1 MNKGVLLVLS
11 GYLMWGAFPL
21 YWALL
26 NHVNPSEVL
35 LHRML
40 WSVPV
45 LFFLVYSKSSW
56 RSNFKDSLSS
66 KKELVFLLLTAIL
79 ITINWGCYI
88 LAVNIGRVVE
98 ASMGYFLSPVIN
110 MLGGYFFFHERISK
124 LKQLAVLFA
133 TIGSLYYVFSGD
145 SFPWLGF
152 IVGFTF
158 AAYGIA
164 RKAMASSAIPG
175 LYIETLILLPF
186 FLIFS
191 VWFYLNYDVSFL
203 NIDISTD
210 ILLILAGAVTV
221 IPLALFNAGAKLLQ
235 MTTVGILFLITP
247 TLQFLVGYY
256 LQNELVNSNQLIG
269 FIGVWAGL
277 IIYCYCLMKENSNFK

>member
-1 MNKGVLLVLS
+1 VNKGILLALS
-11 GYLMWGAFPL
+11 GYLMWGCFPI

-35 LHRML
+35 VHRML

-45 LFFLVYSKSSW
+45 LFFLVYSKPSW
-56 RSNFKDSLSS
+56 RVNFKESLSS
-66 KKELVFLLLTAIL
+66 RKELLFLLITAIL
-79 ITINWGCYI
+79 ITINWGGYI
-88 LAVNIGRVVE
+88 LAVNLGRVVE

-110 MLGGYFFFHERISK
+110 MIGGYVFFHERISK

-133 TIGSLYYVFSGD
+133 TVGALFYVFSGD

-152 IVGFTF
+152 LVGFTF
-158 AAYGIA
+158 SAYGIA
-164 RKAMASSAIPG
+164 RKAMSSSAVPG

-186 FLIFS
+186 FLVFS
-191 VWFYLNYDVSFL
+191 IWFYSNFDIAFL
-203 NIDISTD
+203 NVDISTD
-210 ILLILAGAVTV
+210 ILLFLAGAVTV
-221 IPLALFNAGAKLLQ
+221 VPLALFNAGAKLLP

-256 LQNELVNSNQLIG
+256 LQNEAVNSNQLIG
-269 FIGVWAGL
+269 FVGVWTGL
-277 IIYCYCLMKENSNFK
+277 IMYSYGLIKDK

>member
-1 MNKGVLLVLS
+1 
-11 GYLMWGAFPL
+11 MWGCFPI

-35 LHRML
+35 VHRIL

-45 LFFLVYSKSSW
+45 LFFLVYSKPSW
-56 RSNFKDSLSS
+56 RVNFKESLSS
-66 KKELVFLLLTAIL
+66 RKELLFLLITAIL
-79 ITINWGCYI
+79 ITINWGGYI
-88 LAVNIGRVVE
+88 LAVNLGRVVE

-110 MLGGYFFFHERISK
+110 MIGGYVFFHERISK

-133 TIGSLYYVFSGD
+133 TVGALFYVFSGD

-152 IVGFTF
+152 LVGFTF
-158 AAYGIA
+158 SAYGIA
-164 RKAMASSAIPG
+164 RKAMSSSAVPG

-186 FLIFS
+186 FLVFS
-191 VWFYLNYDVSFL
+191 IWFYSNFDIAFL
-203 NIDISTD
+203 NVDISTD
-210 ILLILAGAVTV
+210 ILLFLAGAVTV
-221 IPLALFNAGAKLLQ
+221 VPLALFNAGAKLLP

-256 LQNELVNSNQLIG
+256 LQNESVNTNQLIG
-269 FIGVWAGL
+269 FVGVWTGL
-277 IIYCYCLMKENSNFK
+277 IMYSYGLIKDK

>member
-1 MNKGVLLVLS
+1 MNKGILLVLS
-11 GYLMWGAFPL
+11 GYLMWGCFPL

-35 LHRML
+35 VHRML

-56 RSNFKDSLSS
+56 RLNFKHSLSS
-66 KKELVFLLLTAIL
+66 KKELGFLLITAIL
-79 ITINWGCYI
+79 ITINWGGYI
-88 LAVNIGRVVE
+88 LAVSLGRVVE

-110 MLGGYFFFHERISK
+110 MIGGYIFFHERISK
-124 LKQLAVLFA
+124 LKQLAVFFA
-133 TIGSLYYVFSGD
+133 TVGALYYIFSGD

-158 AAYGIA
+158 SAYGIA
-164 RKAMASSAIPG
+164 RKAMASSAVPG

-186 FLIFS
+186 VLIFS
-191 VWFYLNYDVSFL
+191 LWFYVNF
-203 NIDISTD
+203 NIAIFNVNLSTD
-210 ILLILAGAVTV
+210 IFLLLAGAVTV
-221 IPLALFNAGAKLLQ
+221 VPLALFTAGSKLLP

-247 TLQFLVGYY
+247 TIQFIVGYV
-256 LQNELVNSNQLIG
+256 LQNESVNSNQLIG
-269 FIGVWAGL
+269 FVGVWIGL
-277 IIYCYCLMKENSNFK
+277 IMYSYGLIKEK

>member
-1 MNKGVLLVLS
+1 MNKGILLALS
-11 GYLMWGAFPL
+11 GYLMWGCFPI

-35 LHRML
+35 VHRML

-45 LFFLVYSKSSW
+45 LFFLVYSKPSW
-56 RSNFKDSLSS
+56 RLNFKESLSS
-66 KKELVFLLLTAIL
+66 RKELLFLLITAIL
-79 ITINWGCYI
+79 ITINWGGYI
-88 LAVNIGRVVE
+88 IAVNLGRVVE

-110 MLGGYFFFHERISK
+110 MIGGYVFFHERISK

-133 TIGSLYYVFSGD
+133 TVGALFYVFSGD

-152 IVGFTF
+152 LVGFTF
-158 AAYGIA
+158 SAYGIA
-164 RKAMASSAIPG
+164 RKAMSSSAVPG

-186 FLIFS
+186 FLVFS
-191 VWFYLNYDVSFL
+191 IWFYSNFDIAFL
-203 NIDISTD
+203 NVDISTD
-210 ILLILAGAVTV
+210 ILLFLAGAVTV
-221 IPLALFNAGAKLLQ
+221 VPLALFNAGAKLLP

-256 LQNELVNSNQLIG
+256 LQNEAVNSNQLIG
-269 FIGVWAGL
+269 FVGVWTGL
-277 IIYCYCLMKENSNFK
+277 IMYSYGLIKDK

>member
-1 MNKGVLLVLS
+1 MNKGILLALS
-11 GYLMWGAFPL
+11 GYLMWGCFPI

-35 LHRML
+35 VHRML

-45 LFFLVYSKSSW
+45 LFFLVYSKPSW
-56 RSNFKDSLSS
+56 RVNFKESLSS
-66 KKELVFLLLTAIL
+66 RKELLFLLITAIL
-79 ITINWGCYI
+79 ITINWGGYI
-88 LAVNIGRVVE
+88 LAVNLGRVVE

-110 MLGGYFFFHERISK
+110 MIGGYVFFHERISK

-133 TIGSLYYVFSGD
+133 TVGALFYVFSGD

-152 IVGFTF
+152 LVGFTF
-158 AAYGIA
+158 SAYGIA
-164 RKAMASSAIPG
+164 RKAMSSSAVPG

-186 FLIFS
+186 FLVFS
-191 VWFYLNYDVSFL
+191 IWFYSNFDIAFL

-210 ILLILAGAVTV
+210 ILLFLAGAVTV
-221 IPLALFNAGAKLLQ
+221 VPLALFNAGAKLLP

-256 LQNELVNSNQLIG
+256 LQNEAVNSNQLIG
-269 FIGVWAGL
+269 FVGVWTGL
-277 IIYCYCLMKENSNFK
+277 IMYSYGLIKDK

>member
-1 MNKGVLLVLS
+1 MNKGILLALS
-11 GYLMWGAFPL
+11 GYLMWGCFPI

-35 LHRML
+35 VHRML

-45 LFFLVYSKSSW
+45 LFFLVYSKPSW
-56 RSNFKDSLSS
+56 RVNFKESLSS
-66 KKELVFLLLTAIL
+66 RKELLFLLITAIL
-79 ITINWGCYI
+79 ITINWGGYI
-88 LAVNIGRVVE
+88 LAVNLGRVVE

-110 MLGGYFFFHERISK
+110 MIGGYVFFHERISK

-133 TIGSLYYVFSGD
+133 TVGALFYVFSGD

-152 IVGFTF
+152 LVGFTF
-158 AAYGIA
+158 SAYGIA
-164 RKAMASSAIPG
+164 RKAMSSSAVPG

-186 FLIFS
+186 FLVFS
-191 VWFYLNYDVSFL
+191 IWFYSNFDIAFL
-203 NIDISTD
+203 NVDISTD
-210 ILLILAGAVTV
+210 ILLFLAGAVTV
-221 IPLALFNAGAKLLQ
+221 VPLALFNAGAKLLP

-256 LQNELVNSNQLIG
+256 LQNEAVNSNQLIG
-269 FIGVWAGL
+269 FVGVWTGL
-277 IIYCYCLMKENSNFK
+277 IMYSYGLIKDK

>member
-1 MNKGVLLVLS
+1 MNKGILLALS
-11 GYLMWGAFPL
+11 GYLMWGCFPI

-35 LHRML
+35 VHRML

-45 LFFLVYSKSSW
+45 LFFLVYSKPSW
-56 RSNFKDSLSS
+56 RLNFKESLSS
-66 KKELVFLLLTAIL
+66 RKELLFLLITAIL
-79 ITINWGCYI
+79 ITINWGGYI
-88 LAVNIGRVVE
+88 LAVNLGRVVE

-110 MLGGYFFFHERISK
+110 MIGGYVFFHERISK

-133 TIGSLYYVFSGD
+133 TVGALFYVFSGD

-152 IVGFTF
+152 LVGFTF
-158 AAYGIA
+158 SAYGIA
-164 RKAMASSAIPG
+164 RKAMSSSAVPG

-186 FLIFS
+186 FLVFS
-191 VWFYLNYDVSFL
+191 IWFYSNFDIAFL
-203 NIDISTD
+203 NVDISTD
-210 ILLILAGAVTV
+210 ILLFLAGAVTV
-221 IPLALFNAGAKLLQ
+221 VPLALFNAGAKLLP

-256 LQNELVNSNQLIG
+256 LQNEAVNSNQLIG
-269 FIGVWAGL
+269 FVGVWTGL
-277 IIYCYCLMKENSNFK
+277 IMYSYGLIKDK